1 MRQLRIITAQPNDLL
16 FCWQVR
22 VQLHNLR
29 KYGLSENYTALIWK
43 HNGRQNG
50 EMFTEQWAQLMYD
63 YPEAAFFH
71 YEDSTGELSK
81 LIAQT
86 GYIPLLRPWLLA
98 KHFESNLS
106 LREDAI
112 LYMDSDVIFTK
123 KPNFDNLL
131 GDDTCYLS
139 DTRSYIAASYF
150 DSKIKDVLPQK
161 LDSYKKIDVLDDL
174 LKEFDL
180 SRQVAIANEQ
190 GSGGAQYLLKNID
203 AGFWQDVFKGCIT
216 VRLNL
221 RSVNKRFFENEDKG
235 FQSWCADMWSVLFNL
250 WKRGMKTECPPEMDF
265 CWATDPIDKWDKVQ
279 IYHDAG
285 ASTRPIKEGHM
296 LFHKRDLPYVNNE
309 KTPFDDD
316 LSFVSNEYCS
326 YWYAREIEDARWALP
341 PLKGVVDTFT
351 GEFKKRS
358 MEELE
363 GLGRKQFEENKA
375 SQTISWVWREGPAGP
390 YLTQVIT
397 EN

>member
-1 MRQLRIITAQPNDLL
+1 MRQLRIITAQPNDLY
-16 FCWQVR
+16 FVWQLR

-43 HNGRQNG
+43 HSNREGGRTFAEEWG
-50 EMFTEQWAQLMYD
+50 GLIGD
-63 YPEAAFFH
+63 YPEANFVFI
-71 YEDSTGELSK
+71 EDTTGELPR
-81 LIAQT
+81 LIQQT

-98 KHFESNLS
+98 KYFETASS
-106 LREDAI
+106 LRENAI

-150 DSKIKDVLPQK
+150 DSKIKDVLPQR
-161 LDSYKKIDVLDDL
+161 LDSYKKIDVLGDL
-174 LKEFDL
+174 LKEFGV
-180 SRQVAIANEQ
+180 SRETAVMNEQ

-203 AGFWQDVFKGCIT
+203 AQFWQDVFKGCIT

-235 FQSWCADMWSVLFNL
+235 FQSWCADMWSILFNL
-250 WKRGMKTECPPEMDF
+250 WKKGMKTECPPEMDF
-265 CWATDPIDKWDKVQ
+265 CWATDKIEKWDKVQ

-285 ASTRPIKEGHM
+285 ASTRPVEEGHM

-309 KTPFDDD
+309 KTPFEDD

-326 YWYAREIEDARWALP
+326 KNYVGEIQEARLDMYKIFEAPMEQIGIEVRRR
-341 PLKGVVDTFT
+341 G
-351 GEFKKRS
+351 
-358 MEELE
+358 
-363 GLGRKQFEENKA
+363 QN
-375 SQTISWVWREGPAGP
+375 Q
-390 YLTQVIT
+390 
-397 EN
+397 N